1 MREGSRL
8 IMLLPQHITQQAE
21 VGRSQ
26 VEIMDFL
33 GKSLGLHVMKKR
45 GVMLRCVQTHAPQQT
60 MCATSKVFGSH
71 RITRQGRRI
80 RNFLQTWEYLDHRAS
95 HFARA
100 RSKPG
105 FPGQMNETFSAIK
118 LLGHAEIE
126 DRGMNGALMKA
137 WASWEEPSVSRVQV
151 VLITT
156 KQTSKYLAFTVWD
169 RTVASRP
176 IVESACWNSCLPGDF
191 AERIAC
197 LFDTGSERVRIG
209 SHLRC
214 HTLFSLHRS
223 SFLLR
228 SCPERPLIKCEG
240 HQYLTA

>member
-8 IMLLPQHITQQAE
+8 IMLLTQHITQQAE

-100 RSKPG
+100 GSKPG
-105 FPGQMNETFSAIK
+105 FPGQVNESFSAINR
-118 LLGHAEIE
+118 LGHPQVDA
-126 DRGMNGALMKA
+126 RGLNGPPMKA
-137 WASWEEPSVSRVQV
+137 WAM
-151 VLITT
+151 
-156 KQTSKYLAFTVWD
+156 
-169 RTVASRP
+169 
-176 IVESACWNSCLPGDF
+176 
-191 AERIAC
+191 
-197 LFDTGSERVRIG
+197 
-209 SHLRC
+209 
-214 HTLFSLHRS
+214 
-223 SFLLR
+223 
-228 SCPERPLIKCEG
+228 
-240 HQYLTA
+240 